1 MSGVAASAFLPNR
14 ESGREVLVERKR
26 VRERDDLLSWRR
38 YWGLCGF
45 VICTNRPIAWERE
58 RDTIGQR
65 VMTTTVHG
73 VVARALSRTTKPLQN
88 LPNTIL
94 PCCFFVSSR
103 TSRPISSISFFPL
116 LQSSNSAAAAAV
128 SRGAGST
135 SLSLR
140 WLQTSCASNLGSTFF
155 GKKAGGMTELI
166 NGSSQL
172 LESFGLD
179 RWQQVRWSGSLKAKG
194 KPRGPL
200 WRQRKGISKEAMQV
214 VFDLKRA
221 KGDWQKEQKV
231 SGSIHFSDNT
241 GLTLFGLLVLLPFL
255 LCPLSLSAVNC
266 LFSSE
271 EGRISPSFSSSFRQQ
286 SSLTVHSSV

>member
-1 MSGVAASAFLPNR
+1 MSGAVASAFLPNR
-14 ESGREVLVERKR
+14 EPGREVLVERKS

-45 VICTNRPIAWERE
+45 VICNNRLIAWERE

-103 TSRPISSISFFPL
+103 TSRPISSISFFPI

-140 WLQTSCASNLGSTFF
+140 WLQTSCASNLGSNFF
-155 GKKAGGMTELI
+155 GKNAGGMTELI

-231 SGSIHFSDNT
+231 SGGFHFSNTT
-241 GLTLFGLLVLLPFL
+241 GLTLFLPFL
-255 LCPLSLSAVNC
+255 LCPFSLSAVNY

-271 EGRISPSFSSSFRQQ
+271 EGRISPSFSSFRQQ
-286 SSLTVHSSV
+286 SSLTFHSSV

>member
-1 MSGVAASAFLPNR
+1 MSGAAAIAFLPNR

-45 VICTNRPIAWERE
+45 VICTNRLIAWERE

-128 SRGAGST
+128 LRGAGST

-231 SGSIHFSDNT
+231 SGGFHFSDTT
-241 GLTLFGLLVLLPFL
+241 GLTLFVLLVLLPFL
-255 LCPLSLSAVNC
+255 LCPFSLSAVNC

>member
-38 YWGLCGF
+38 YWGLFGF

-231 SGSIHFSDNT
+231 SGSFHFSDT
-241 GLTLFGLLVLLPFL
+241 TVLTLFGLLVLLPFL

>member
-14 ESGREVLVERKR
+14 ESDREVLVERKR

>member
-1 MSGVAASAFLPNR
+1 MSGAVASAFLPNR
-14 ESGREVLVERKR
+14 EPGREVLVERKS

-45 VICTNRPIAWERE
+45 VICNNRLIAWERE

-103 TSRPISSISFFPL
+103 TSRPISSISFFPI

-140 WLQTSCASNLGSTFF
+140 WLQTSCASNLGSNFF
-155 GKKAGGMTELI
+155 GKNAGGMTELI

-231 SGSIHFSDNT
+231 SGGFHFSNTT
-241 GLTLFGLLVLLPFL
+241 GLTLFLPFL
-255 LCPLSLSAVNC
+255 LCPFSLSAVNY

-286 SSLTVHSSV
+286 SSLIFHSSV